1 MPKGC
6 DRFGRRVYGLALT
19 TEWPGRLRKQ
29 TPGRAQHLTG
39 GVEMADVT
47 AVAVVPEDKP
57 GPTADEIL
65 ALLTRIDQMHE
76 RVTRDLAAWDAE
88 AVGR

>member
-1 MPKGC
+1 
-6 DRFGRRVYGLALT
+6 
-19 TEWPGRLRKQ
+19 
-29 TPGRAQHLTG
+29 
-39 GVEMADVT
+39 MADVT